1 MNEYI
6 PDKWLIL
13 EITPDDESTPYLRVF
28 GTWAGGYL
36 SGDSWRIN
44 SGVTEITQ
52 DDDYYYFH
60 GASGS
65 VYNCHKSGYGVAG
78 ASNNYLIKD
87 FTNQE
92 GVRVLEWDEVVNEA
106 NKSS

>member
-1 MNEYI
+1 MNEYN

-13 EITPDDESTPYLRVF
+13 EVFPDDGSSPYLKVF

-44 SGVTEITQ
+44 SSVIEITQ

-65 VYNCHKSGYGVAG
+65 VYKCHKCGYGVAG

-87 FTNQE
+87 FASQE
-92 GVRVLEWDEVVNEA
+92 GVRVLEYDEVGNYEV
-106 NKSS
+106 

>member
-1 MNEYI
+1 MNEYS

-13 EITPDDESTPYLRVF
+13 EVFPDDESAPYLKVF

-36 SGDSWRIN
+36 SGDSWRVN
-44 SGVTEITQ
+44 SSVTEITQ
-52 DDDYYYFH
+52 DEDYYYFH

-65 VYNCHKSGYGVAG
+65 VYKCHKNSYGVAG

-87 FTNQE
+87 FTSQE

-106 NKSS
+106 NK

>member
-1 MNEYI
+1 MNEYS
-6 PDKWLIL
+6 PDKWLLL
-13 EITPDDESTPYLRVF
+13 EITPVDGSELYLKVF

-36 SGDSWRIN
+36 SGDSWRVN
-44 SGVTEITQ
+44 SSVTETTQ

-65 VYNCHKSGYGVAG
+65 VYKCHKGGYGVAD

-87 FTNQE
+87 FASQE
-92 GVRVLEWDEVVNEA
+92 GVRVLEYDEVDGYEV
-106 NKSS
+106 